1 MLRRVRVLSSSIID
15 VELSRIVCL
24 MTLRVLL
31 YWQVWLLFSMCIIRV
46 FADNPGYT
54 IIIPDL
60 VLSLNV
66 KPLKSH
72 VNCHVL
78 AKSIELPTF
87 HSWRKVC

>member
-1 MLRRVRVLSSSIID
+1 
-15 VELSRIVCL
+15 
-24 MTLRVLL
+24 
-31 YWQVWLLFSMCIIRV
+31 MCIIRL

-78 AKSIELPTF
+78 SKSIELPTF